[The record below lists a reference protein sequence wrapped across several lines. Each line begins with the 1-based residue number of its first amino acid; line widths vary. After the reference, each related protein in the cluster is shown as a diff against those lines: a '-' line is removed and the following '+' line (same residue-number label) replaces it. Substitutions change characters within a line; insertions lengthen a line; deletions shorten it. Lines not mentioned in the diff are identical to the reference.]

1 MSVVLLWPL
10 VMLAE
15 DLETGEVARNESI
28 FVRFTALE
36 VVDALDGLVD
46 AVGIVDLVG
55 FVGIIGSM

>member
-1 MSVVLLWPL
+1 MLLWPL
-10 VMLAE
+10 FMLDE
-15 DLETGEVARNESI
+15 DLETGEVARNESR

-36 VVDALDGLVD
+36 DVDALDGPID